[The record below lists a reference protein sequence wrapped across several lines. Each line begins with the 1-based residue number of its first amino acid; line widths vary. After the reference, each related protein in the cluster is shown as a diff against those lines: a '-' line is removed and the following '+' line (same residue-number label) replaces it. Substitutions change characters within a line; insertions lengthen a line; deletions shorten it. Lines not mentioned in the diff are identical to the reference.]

1 MNLNELY
8 RLICNLVRI
17 GSVTEIDFERYVARV
32 ITGENTT
39 DWIRWAALRAG
50 TAATWWAPSVGEQVI
65 LFAPGGDLENAVIW
79 GSLYSDSVPPPDT
92 GECSD
97 VILFPDGARVSYDPE
112 TGALIA
118 TGVKSATVK
127 ASESISATAPK
138 ITCTATTSIT
148 LDTPEVICTKKLSCA
163 TFEMKQGGKMT
174 GNIEHSGGSITSNG
188 VVVHTHKHGGVERG
202 GSQTD
207 GPQ

>member
-1 MNLNELY
+1 MNLNELN

-39 DWIRWAALRAG
+39 DWIRWAVLRAG
-50 TAATWWAPSVGEQVI
+50 SASTWWAPSVGEQVI
-65 LFAPGGDLENAVIW
+65 LFAPGGDLENALIW

-97 VILFPDGARVSYDPE
+97 VILFPDGARVSYDSE
-112 TGALIA
+112 IGALIA
-118 TGVKSATVK
+118 TGVKSATVE
-127 ASESISATAPK
+127 ASGSIAATAPK

-148 LDTPEVICTKKLSCA
+148 LDTPEVICTKKLSCKTFSA
-163 TFEMKQGGKMT
+163 TEGGELNGAFT
-174 GNIEHSGGSITSNG
+174 GTMSING
-188 VVVHTHKHGGVERG
+188 VKPYEHDHGGIESG
-202 GSQTD
+202 NSWSKGIK
-207 GPQ
+207 